1 MEKNMFKITS
11 RYDKDIVLKVT
22 PGHFATTQSH
32 VTHHLDLATMKSRYS
47 EAQRIAQALA
57 QEYES
62 STPVDTIVCLDGL
75 DVVGALLAQSLTKA
89 GILSMNAHKTMYVI
103 HPEFKGDMM
112 MFRDNMQPMIKNKN
126 IVILIGTITTG
137 TTLGSAIQ
145 CIRYYDGI
153 LQGVSAIFSEISKI
167 GSINVNALF
176 TGKDLP
182 GYESYKPGDC
192 PYCQRGE
199 KIMAIVNSHGY
210 SKM

>member
-22 PGHFATTQSH
+22 PGHFATSQSH
-32 VTHHLDLATMKSRYS
+32 VTHHLDLVTMKSRYS
-47 EAQRIAQALA
+47 EALRIAQLLA
-57 QEYES
+57 QKYET

-112 MFRDNMQPMIKNKN
+112 MFRDNLQPMIKDKN

-167 GSINVNALF
+167 GSIGVNALF

-182 GYESYKPGDC
+182 GYESYKPSEC

-199 KIMAIVNSHGY
+199 KIKAIVNSHGY
-210 SKM
+210 SKI